1 MERAL
6 DTESTGAPGSSAN
19 LRALKDSV
27 KLFWVVA
34 DRYAKRRLLWV
45 MVLACVAAVTAAL
58 TPVSLKLAIDSFD
71 GANGDGRYGPV
82 VLITLYVLGQYVTR
96 CLNELHF
103 FAHGQAQGRLERNLG
118 FRLFDHLLHLPMRF
132 HLERRTGAMG
142 QIAEQGINACEQ
154 LLHQTIFT
162 LLQVTLQFASVAI
175 VLLHFG
181 YPVYF
186 AILAAAAVGYVVVYE
201 RGARDIQEPAHAMSA
216 ARIDAQAAMTDN
228 LLNAEAIKCYDAER
242 VVSRRYDGD
251 LARVESAWRSFAR
264 QRLITGIGVG
274 TVFALSVGGS
284 LIYAAYG
291 VTQKTMTVGD
301 FVLVNSYILQFVTPL
316 ELLGFALREIVRALA
331 NLHGLFGVLSQKT
344 EGDAAIA
351 YDRSPGD
358 CCGELTFR
366 NVTFSYG
373 PDRVVLRNVSF
384 HVPAGRALAVVGVS
398 GSGKSSLVRLLFRLY
413 EPNCGEIVLDGVPIS
428 QLPLSTVRQA
438 IAVVPQDTVLFNDTI
453 AANIAFG
460 RYGAA
465 QAEIEKAARIANLH
479 DFICRQ
485 PAGYE
490 TVVGERGLKLSGG
503 ERQRVAIARA
513 ALKRPRVFVFD
524 EATSSLD
531 SKTER
536 DILRNLNEVSSH
548 STTLV
553 IAHRLSTVVHADEIV
568 VLHEGKVIERGAHA
582 HLLAL
587 NGQYAALWRAQQGAV
602 LLPERQ
608 ERST

>member
-6 DTESTGAPGSSAN
+6 DTECGSAPRYFAA
-19 LRALKDSV
+19 LRALRDSFR
-27 KLFWVVA
+27 LFWALA

-45 MVLACVAAVTAAL
+45 IVLACAAALTTAL

-71 GANGDGRYGPV
+71 TANGAAQYGPV
-82 VLITLYVLGQYVTR
+82 ALISLYVLGQYITR

-118 FRLFDHLLHLPMRF
+118 LRLFDHLLRLPMRF

-142 QIAEQGINACEQ
+142 QIAEQGIGACEQ

-186 AILAAAAVGYVVVYE
+186 GILAAAAVGYIVVYE
-201 RGARDIQEPAHAMSA
+201 RGARDIQEPAHAMST

-228 LLNAEAIKCYDAER
+228 LLNAEAIKCYDAES
-242 VVSRRYDGD
+242 VVSHRYDTD
-251 LARVESAWRSFAR
+251 LARVESAWRAFAR

-274 TVFALSVGGS
+274 TVFALSVGAS

-291 VTQKTMTVGD
+291 VTQRTMTIGD

-331 NLHGLFGVLSQKT
+331 NLHGLFGVLGEKT
-344 EGDAAIA
+344 EADVPAAR
-351 YDRSPGD
+351 DRSAAD
-358 CCGELTFR
+358 CCGELVFS
-366 NVTFSYG
+366 NVTFSYR
-373 PDRVVLRNVSF
+373 PDRMVLSNVSF
-384 HVPAGRALAVVGVS
+384 HVPAGRTLAVVGVS
-398 GSGKSSLVRLLFRLY
+398 GSGKSSLIRLLFRLY
-413 EPNCGEIVLDGVPIS
+413 EPDSGEIILDGVPIS
-428 QLPLSTVRQA
+428 QLSLSTVRQA
-438 IAVVPQDTVLFNDTI
+438 IAVVPQDTVLFRDTI

-460 RYGAA
+460 RHGAV
-465 QAEIEKAARIANLH
+465 QADIEEAARIANLH
-479 DFICRQ
+479 DFIRHQ
-485 PAGYE
+485 PSGYE

-531 SKTER
+531 SRTER
-536 DILRNLNEVSSH
+536 EILRNLNEVSSH

-568 VLHEGKVIERGAHA
+568 VLHEGTIMERGAHA

-587 NGQYAALWRAQQGAV
+587 NGQYAALWRAQQSTA
-602 LLPERQ
+602 LRHERQ
-608 ERST
+608 VLST